1 MFREPTPFDPF
12 PLLLWQNQ
20 ELHLVGI
27 DVSLVLI
34 LQQPTDG
41 QHHSNIFILS
51 KMIKYLSFH
60 SYLLVVRNFG
70 SQNSQRATSRGL
82 LFCLKDQTVTKM
94 KKHASY
100 LLKNLSKFGS
110 FRCSCRWV
118 VVLFFVFC
126 LSV

>member
-1 MFREPTPFDPF
+1 
-12 PLLLWQNQ
+12 LLWQNQ
-20 ELHLVGI
+20 QLRLAGI

-41 QHHSNIFILS
+41 EQHSNIFILS

-60 SYLLVVRNFG
+60 SYLLIMLKNFG
-70 SQNSQRATSRGL
+70 SQNSQRASSQGF

-94 KKHASY
+94 KKHVSY
-100 LLKNLSKFGS
+100 LKNLSRFCS